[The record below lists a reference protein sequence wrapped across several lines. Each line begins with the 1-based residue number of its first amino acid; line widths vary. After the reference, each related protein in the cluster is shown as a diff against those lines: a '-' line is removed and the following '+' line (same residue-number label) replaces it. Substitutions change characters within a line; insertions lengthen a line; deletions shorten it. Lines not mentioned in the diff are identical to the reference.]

1 MTLPM
6 ETDIHIRKA
15 VPADAE
21 RLVELIKEVE
31 DSGLMLFEPGERKTK
46 PEQLKKRL
54 EGMDEH
60 SVILTAEEGRS
71 LHGYLFA
78 IGDALM
84 RKRHTVYVAIGIRE
98 GQRGKG
104 IGTQLF
110 KTLELWAREKNLRRI
125 ELTVIE
131 HNEPAVALY
140 QKMGF
145 EIEGIKQDSLYIKGE
160 YVNEYYMAKILSE

>member
-1 MTLPM
+1 M

-21 RLVELIKEVE
+21 KLVELIKEVE

-46 PEQLKKRL
+46 PEQLEKRL
-54 EGMDEH
+54 QGMDAH
-60 SVILTAEEGRS
+60 SVIFIAEEGSS
-71 LHGYLFA
+71 LHGYLFV

-104 IGTQLF
+104 IGAQLF
-110 KTLELWAREKNLRRI
+110 KALELWAREKNLRRI

-131 HNEPAVALY
+131 HNEAAVALY
-140 QKMGF
+140 QKMGY
-145 EIEGIKQDSLYIKGE
+145 EIEGIKKDSLYIKGE
-160 YVNEYYMAKILSE
+160 YVNEYYMARILSE

>member
-1 MTLPM
+1 M
-6 ETDIHIRKA
+6 ETDLRIRRA
-15 VPADAE
+15 VPADAG

-46 PEQLKKRL
+46 PEQLEKRL
-54 EGMDEH
+54 EGMDAH
-60 SVILTAEEGRS
+60 SVILTAEEGGA
-71 LHGYLFA
+71 LQGYLFA

-110 KTLELWAREKNLRRI
+110 KALELWAREKNLRRI

-131 HNEPAVALY
+131 HNKAAVALY

-145 EIEGIKQDSLYIKGE
+145 EIEGIKKDSLYINDG
-160 YVNEYYMAKILSE
+160 YVNEYYMAKIIN